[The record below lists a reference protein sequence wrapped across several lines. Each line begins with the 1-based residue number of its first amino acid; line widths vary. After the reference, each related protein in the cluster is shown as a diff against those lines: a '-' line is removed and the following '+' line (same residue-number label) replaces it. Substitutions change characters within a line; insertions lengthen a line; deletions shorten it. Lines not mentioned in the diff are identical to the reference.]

1 VSNGVSAVEYPLSE
15 VEFAALKQLS
25 RSFARGTIGG
35 AISSR
40 LIRLGYVKD
49 FMSNLIITESGLL
62 RLAMGNGRGEFR

>member
-1 VSNGVSAVEYPLSE
+1 VSSGNTAVEHPLSK

-49 FMSNLIITESGLL
+49 FMNNLIITESRLL
-62 RLAMGNGRGEFR
+62 RLAMGNGKGEF